1 MKVTN
6 TDKGTDILSG
16 RGSKTDAKVTERS
29 VKDTVI
35 TNNRTDQFPD
45 VFSWEKETG
54 GSIRTTVHASRET
67 MDKKINEKEKEN
79 VGKTINVR
87 MNCCRDVQSP
97 FMSSKQ
103 ILQSSP
109 TSHLFFVFVRKKN
122 NGLSFMSPE
131 TLIVKRKRK
140 VKNWNFNHDVSTTIC
155 RSFDL
160 SRVYLHAN
168 VRELVERAL
177 KK

>member
-1 MKVTN
+1 MKLTN

-29 VKDTVI
+29 LKDTVI

-45 VFSWEKETG
+45 VFSLEKETG

-87 MNCCRDVQSP
+87 MNSCTMYNPRLYHLTNSSVFPKISP
-97 FMSSKQ
+97 
-103 ILQSSP
+103 
-109 TSHLFFVFVRKKN
+109 LFC
-122 NGLSFMSPE
+122 
-131 TLIVKRKRK
+131 
-140 VKNWNFNHDVSTTIC
+140 IC
-155 RSFDL
+155 S
-160 SRVYLHAN
+160 
-168 VRELVERAL
+168 EE
-177 KK
+177 K

>member
-16 RGSKTDAKVTERS
+16 RESKIDAKVTERS

-109 TSHLFFVFVRKKN
+109 KSHLFLVFVRKKN
-122 NGLSFMSPE
+122 NGLSLMSPE
-131 TLIVKRKRK
+131 TLIAKRKRK
-140 VKNWNFNHDVSTTIC
+140 VKN
-155 RSFDL
+155 
-160 SRVYLHAN
+160 
-168 VRELVERAL
+168 
-177 KK
+177 

>member
-97 FMSSKQ
+97 FMSSNQ

-109 TSHLFFVFVRKKN
+109 KSHLFFVFVGKK

-131 TLIVKRKRK
+131 TFIVKRKRK
-140 VKNWNFNHDVSTTIC
+140 VKN
-155 RSFDL
+155 
-160 SRVYLHAN
+160 
-168 VRELVERAL
+168 
-177 KK
+177 

>member
-29 VKDTVI
+29 VEDTVI

-45 VFSWEKETG
+45 VFSWEKETE
-54 GSIRTTVHASRET
+54 GSVRTTVHASRET

-79 VGKTINVR
+79 VGKKINVR

-97 FMSSKQ
+97 FISSNKFFSLPQ
-103 ILQSSP
+103 NLTSFLYLLGRKMVCLLCLQR
-109 TSHLFFVFVRKKN
+109 HL
-122 NGLSFMSPE
+122 
-131 TLIVKRKRK
+131 
-140 VKNWNFNHDVSTTIC
+140 
-155 RSFDL
+155 
-160 SRVYLHAN
+160 
-168 VRELVERAL
+168 
-177 KK
+177 

>member
-16 RGSKTDAKVTERS
+16 RGSKTDAKVTERR

-87 MNCCRDVQSP
+87 MNCCRDLQSP

-109 TSHLFFVFVRKKN
+109 KSHLFFVFVRKKN

-131 TLIVKRKRK
+131 TLIAKRKGK
-140 VKNWNFNHDVSTTIC
+140 VKN
-155 RSFDL
+155 
-160 SRVYLHAN
+160 
-168 VRELVERAL
+168 
-177 KK
+177 

>member
-45 VFSWEKETG
+45 VFSWEKETE

-87 MNCCRDVQSP
+87 MNCCRDVHPRLCHLIKFFSLPQN
-97 FMSSKQ
+97 
-103 ILQSSP
+103 L
-109 TSHLFFVFVRKKN
+109 TSFLFFLGRKMVC
-122 NGLSFMSPE
+122 L
-131 TLIVKRKRK
+131 LCLQR
-140 VKNWNFNHDVSTTIC
+140 H
-155 RSFDL
+155 L
-160 SRVYLHAN
+160 
-168 VRELVERAL
+168 
-177 KK
+177 

>member
-16 RGSKTDAKVTERS
+16 RGSKIDAKVTERS
-29 VKDTVI
+29 VKDTVM

-67 MDKKINEKEKEN
+67 MDNKINEKEKEN

-109 TSHLFFVFVRKKN
+109 KSHLFLVFVRKKN
-122 NGLSFMSPE
+122 NGLSLMSPE
-131 TLIVKRKRK
+131 TLIAKRKRK
-140 VKNWNFNHDVSTTIC
+140 VKN
-155 RSFDL
+155 
-160 SRVYLHAN
+160 
-168 VRELVERAL
+168 
-177 KK
+177 

>member
-6 TDKGTDILSG
+6 TDKGADILSG

-35 TNNRTDQFPD
+35 TNNRADQFPD

-67 MDKKINEKEKEN
+67 MDKNINEEEKEN

-87 MNCCRDVQSP
+87 MNCCTMYNPRLYHLTNSSVFPKISP
-97 FMSSKQ
+97 P
-103 ILQSSP
+103 LC
-109 TSHLFFVFVRKKN
+109 
-122 NGLSFMSPE
+122 
-131 TLIVKRKRK
+131 
-140 VKNWNFNHDVSTTIC
+140 IC
-155 RSFDL
+155 
-160 SRVYLHAN
+160 
-168 VRELVERAL
+168 
-177 KK
+177 

>member
-45 VFSWEKETG
+45 VFSWEKETE
-54 GSIRTTVHASRET
+54 GSIRTTVQASRET

-109 TSHLFFVFVRKKN
+109 KSHLFFVFVRKKN
-122 NGLSFMSPE
+122 GLSSIFNSRDIDSEEKKKSQKLKFVTMMSLQRCE
-131 TLIVKRKRK
+131 VYFSVCSIFHGLI
-140 VKNWNFNHDVSTTIC
+140 
-155 RSFDL
+155 
-160 SRVYLHAN
+160 
-168 VRELVERAL
+168 
-177 KK
+177 

>member
-1 MKVTN
+1 M
-6 TDKGTDILSG
+6 SG
-16 RGSKTDAKVTERS
+16 RGSKIDAKVTERS

-67 MDKKINEKEKEN
+67 MDKKINEKKKEN

-97 FMSSKQ
+97 FMSCKQ
-103 ILQSSP
+103 ILQSSQNL
-109 TSHLFFVFVRKKN
+109 TSFLYLFGRKMVC
-122 NGLSFMSPE
+122 LLFLTPE

-140 VKNWNFNHDVSTTIC
+140 VKN
-155 RSFDL
+155 
-160 SRVYLHAN
+160 
-168 VRELVERAL
+168 
-177 KK
+177 